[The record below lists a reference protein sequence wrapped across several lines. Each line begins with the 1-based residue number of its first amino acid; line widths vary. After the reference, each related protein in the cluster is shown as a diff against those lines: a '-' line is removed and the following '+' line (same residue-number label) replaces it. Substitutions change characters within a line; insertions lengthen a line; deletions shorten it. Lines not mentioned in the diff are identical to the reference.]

1 MEYAA
6 LADVTKRDHFTFGGG
21 RRICPGSWVAER
33 SMFLNL
39 ARLLWGF
46 NIEHAKDE
54 NGNIIPVDFT
64 TDGLVPG
71 ALSNAKPFACCMF
84 PSSPPF
90 PPFRCPGGCF
100 LFLVVVWRLIGV
112 AITVRSQKRAN
123 VLRKEW
129 AEAQKVGVDFSTIRY
144 EIAS

>member
-46 NIEHAKDE
+46 NIKHAKDE

-100 LFLVVVWRLIGV
+100 LFFGCGM
-112 AITVRSQKRAN
+112 
-123 VLRKEW
+123 
-129 AEAQKVGVDFSTIRY
+129 EADWCSDYCEESETGECVEEGMG
-144 EIAS
+144 